1 MMRYDPIFAA
11 MTADAR
17 DHHRQHMS
25 FAALEQHWR
34 DPAPL
39 NAEIEQNR
47 AGYLMARSQGR
58 ANDNELAPTLV
69 NRRFAGRT
77 MMYDEELERRV
88 AALNAKQARRWAQEN
103 GNG

>member
-1 MMRYDPIFAA
+1 MIDPTGSTFAD
-11 MTADAR
+11 MTVYAR

-47 AGYLMARSQGR
+47 AQVHAAIDQGMAPL
-58 ANDNELAPTLV
+58 NDN
-69 NRRFAGRT
+69 
-77 MMYDEELERRV
+77 
-88 AALNAKQARRWAQEN
+88 QARRWADEAARTN
-103 GNG
+103 GGQSNG

>member
-47 AGYLMARSQGR
+47 AQVHAAIDRGL
-58 ANDNELAPTLV
+58 
-69 NRRFAGRT
+69 
-77 MMYDEELERRV
+77 